1 MNLLFAGTP
10 DFAADHLNAL
20 IASEH
25 HIVGVI
31 TQPDKP
37 GKRGKQNVP
46 CAVKRLAEQHHLP
59 VLQPQRLRRGDI
71 EHLNVDLMVVVAYGQ
86 ILKPEVLDYPRLGC
100 INVHGSLLPR
110 WRGAAPIQRAILAG
124 DTESGVCIIQM
135 DAGLD
140 TGDVLLCA
148 KTDIAATETSQ
159 SLAAK
164 LSELGTRALLT
175 AIEQIANGTTQPQP
189 QPNGATYAHKIEK
202 HEAQIDWSGT
212 ASEIDRMVRG
222 FNPEP
227 IAFTV
232 LNGLRM
238 KVWAVEYISA
248 ETQALVNST
257 QQAQPGEILAISK
270 RGVLVACGTD
280 ALWLTAVQLPLGKG
294 SILTGADILN
304 ARKALF
310 APGTKLS

>member
-1 MNLLFAGTP
+1 
-10 DFAADHLNAL
+10 
-20 IASEH
+20 
-25 HIVGVI
+25 
-31 TQPDKP
+31 
-37 GKRGKQNVP
+37 
-46 CAVKRLAEQHHLP
+46 
-59 VLQPQRLRRGDI
+59 
-71 EHLNVDLMVVVAYGQ
+71 
-86 ILKPEVLDYPRLGC
+86 
-100 INVHGSLLPR
+100 
-110 WRGAAPIQRAILAG
+110 
-124 DTESGVCIIQM
+124 M

-148 KTDIAATETSQ
+148 KTDIASTDTSG

-175 AIEQIANGTTQPQP
+175 AIEQIAAGTTQPKP

-202 HEAQIDWSGT
+202 HEAQIDWSRQ
-212 ASEIDRMVRG
+212 ASEIERMVRG
-222 FNPEP
+222 YNPEP
-227 IAFTV
+227 IAFTE

-238 KVWAVEYISA
+238 KIWAVECASA
-248 ETQALVNST
+248 ETQALASST
-257 QQAQPGEILAISK
+257 QQAQPGEILAVSK

-310 APGTKLS
+310 MPGTKLS

>member
-25 HIVGVI
+25 RIVGVI

-46 CAVKRLAEQHHLP
+46 CAVKRLAEQHQLP
-59 VLQPQRLRRGDI
+59 VLQPLRLRRGDI

-148 KTDIAATETSQ
+148 KTDIASTETSQ

-175 AIEQIANGTTQPQP
+175 TIEQIAAGTNQPQP

-202 HEAQIDWSGT
+202 HEAQIDWSGK
-212 ASEIDRMVRG
+212 ASDIDRMVRG

-227 IAFTV
+227 IAFTE

-238 KVWAVEYISA
+238 KVWAVECTSP
-248 ETQALVNST
+248 ETLALASST